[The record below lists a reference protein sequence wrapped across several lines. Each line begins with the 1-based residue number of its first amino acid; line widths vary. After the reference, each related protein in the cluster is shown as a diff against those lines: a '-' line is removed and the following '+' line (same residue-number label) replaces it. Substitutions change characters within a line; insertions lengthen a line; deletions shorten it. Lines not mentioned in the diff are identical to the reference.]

1 MLKVRV
7 IPILLVKDGGLNK
20 PVQFRRPRTVAS
32 PISIV
37 RVFEERKVDELIL
50 LDIGCS
56 GYDEPVNADF
66 VRTMAEELTVPLAV
80 GGGIKDI
87 ETMRRLIAA
96 GAEKIVINTAAVEA
110 PDIVAAGA
118 RLFGR
123 QAMVVSIDAKKTDN
137 GDYEVRTR
145 NGTHPTGL
153 SPIDCARQ
161 AARLGAG
168 EILICSIDRD
178 GTMTGYDLGLLGS
191 VARAVDIPVIGA
203 GGAGSVQDFVDAVK
217 IAQVSAVAAGSI
229 YHFRHVTPLMVK
241 VAMRD
246 AGIPVRLPMDLG
258 QYT

>member
-66 VRTMAEELTVPLAV
+66 VRTMAEELSVPLAV

-96 GAEKIVINTAAVEA
+96 GAEKVVINTAAEEDPELVT
-110 PDIVAAGA
+110 AAA

-123 QAMVVSIDAKKTDN
+123 QAVLVSIDAKKMD
-137 GDYEVRTR
+137 GGGYEVWTR
-145 NGTHPTGL
+145 NGTKPTGRT
-153 SPIDCARQ
+153 PVAW
-161 AARLGAG
+161 AKETERLGAG

-178 GTMTGYDLGLLGS
+178 GTMQGYDFDLIGD

-203 GGAGSVQDFVDAVK
+203 GGAGSLDDFVAAVTHSK
-217 IAQVSAVAAGSI
+217 VSAVAAGSI

-241 VAMRD
+241 QAMHD
-246 AGIPVRLPMDLG
+246 AGIPVRIPAG
-258 QYT
+258 